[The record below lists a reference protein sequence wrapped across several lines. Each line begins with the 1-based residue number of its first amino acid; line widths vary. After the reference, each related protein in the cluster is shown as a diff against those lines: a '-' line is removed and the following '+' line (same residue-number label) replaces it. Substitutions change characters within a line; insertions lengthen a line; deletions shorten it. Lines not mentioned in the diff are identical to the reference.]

1 MYLFLIYCSF
11 ISGVPSIDLQYGKV
25 PYGLPQSYHTVY
37 DTYHLISM
45 FDPHFLIHL
54 AQTKLAARLMFEISN
69 SELIPFNLNS
79 FASSL
84 REIVNRTKVAYEK
97 DLKRHGIT
105 LSAIIHEVHN
115 LTKAARKFEQIKN
128 HTDPEKEP
136 GKIRMLNRRM
146 MAFNKLF
153 ISPEPIPNRFDQR
166 NLVLGISQNMKY
178 PDITLAGV
186 SDALLAANTS
196 GRWEIVKRQVS
207 LTLHAITQARRSL
220 EMP

>member
-1 MYLFLIYCSF
+1 
-11 ISGVPSIDLQYGKV
+11 
-25 PYGLPQSYHTVY
+25 
-37 DTYHLISM
+37 M

-54 AQTKLAARLMFEISN
+54 AQTKLAARLMFEMFN

-128 HTDPEKEP
+128 QTDSKKEP